1 MTAEEAIDLYYS
13 RDTSEKLFRGDKSY
27 LGNKS
32 LRVYG
37 NESVDAKIFI
47 EFVALI
53 VRNRIYTKLKE
64 ELEIIDEQPN
74 YMTVPAA
81 LKELEKIEM
90 IRGLDRIYRLDHAV
104 TKTQKTILKAFC
116 MDASYVKARTERI
129 SERLKVA
136 DLMKRLWNS

>member
-1 MTAEEAIDLYYS
+1 MTAEEAIDLCYS

-37 NESVDAKIFI
+37 NESADVKVFI

-53 VRNRIYTKLKE
+53 VGNSLYARLKE
-64 ELEIIDEQPN
+64 ELEEIDGKPN

-90 IRGLDRIYRLDHAV
+90 IRGLDRTYSLDHAV
-104 TKTQKTILKAFC
+104 TKIQKTILKAFG
-116 MDASYVKARTERI
+116 MGASYIKVRAERI
-129 SERLKVA
+129 SERLKIA
-136 DLMKRLWNS
+136 DEMRR